1 MNREESAVSRRGFLQ
16 RGAAVGLGV
25 LAGGRVKGSAW
36 AASKETRHHSQL
48 KRHRHPQSVQS

>member
-25 LAGGRVKGSAW
+25 AGRRPGQGIGLGRFQRA
-36 AASKETRHHSQL
+36 RHHSQL
-48 KRHRHPQSVQS
+48 QRHRHPQSVQS